1 MSDSGN
7 THESFVRDEPV
18 QGSSDRAFGIVFTVV
33 FSLIGLWLWLS
44 PMARDPNAH
53 WYALAIAA
61 AFLLAALIVPR
72 TLAPLNRA
80 WMRFGL
86 LLHKVVNPVIMGL
99 VFFIA
104 VTPTALIMRALG
116 KDPLRRQLDKDAK
129 TYWIDRA
136 PPGPDPDSM
145 PHQF

>member
-1 MSDSGN
+1 MADNGT
-7 THESFVRDEPV
+7 THESFERTESV
-18 QGSSDRAFGIVFTVV
+18 QGSSNRAFGIVFTV
-33 FSLIGLWLWLS
+33 FFALIGLWPLPWGGS
-44 PMARDPNAH
+44 TRWWAVGV
-53 WYALAIAA
+53 AA
-61 AFLLAALIVPR
+61 VFLLAALVFPK

-86 LLHKVVNPVIMGL
+86 LLHKIVNPVIMGL
-99 VFFIA
+99 IFFLT

-116 KDPLRRQLDKDAK
+116 KDPLRRRLDKNAT

-145 PHQF
+145 PRQF

>member
-1 MSDSGN
+1 MADNGT
-7 THESFVRDEPV
+7 THESFERTESV
-18 QGSSDRAFGIVFTVV
+18 QGSSNRAFGIVFTV
-33 FSLIGLWLWLS
+33 FFALIGLWPLPWGGN
-44 PMARDPNAH
+44 PR
-53 WYALAIAA
+53 WWALGIAA
-61 AFLLAALIVPR
+61 VFLFAALVCPK

-86 LLHKVVNPVIMGL
+86 LLHKIVNPVIMGL
-99 VFFIA
+99 IFFLT

-116 KDPLRRQLDKDAK
+116 KDPSRRRLDKDAT

-145 PHQF
+145 PRQF

>member
-1 MSDSGN
+1 MADSGK
-7 THESFVRDEPV
+7 THESFDRNETI

-33 FSLIGLWLWLS
+33 FILVGLW
-44 PMARDPNAH
+44 
-53 WYALAIAA
+53 ALVWGDTIWWWAFATAAVFLFA
-61 AFLLAALIVPR
+61 AFVIPKA
-72 TLAPLNRA
+72 LAPLNRA
-80 WMRFGL
+80 WMQFGL
-86 LLHKVVNPVIMGL
+86 LLHKIVNPVIMGL

-116 KDPLRRQLDKDAK
+116 KDPLRRQLDKEAT

-136 PPGPDPDSM
+136 PPGPEPDSM